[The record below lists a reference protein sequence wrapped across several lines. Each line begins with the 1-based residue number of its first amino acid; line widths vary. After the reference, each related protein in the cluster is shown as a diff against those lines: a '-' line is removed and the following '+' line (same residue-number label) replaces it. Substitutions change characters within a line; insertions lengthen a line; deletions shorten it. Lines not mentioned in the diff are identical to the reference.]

1 MQFKENFVLFGFC
14 NTNSRFQEVLKLI
27 KTKLIM
33 TWSLLF
39 SLKISSWRVCVCMGG
54 GGIFFT
60 LNFHWFI
67 VIISLTLIGIYGY
80 VCVGHMTLNHNVL

>member
-1 MQFKENFVLFGFC
+1 MVTPVFPQNKQLAC
-14 NTNSRFQEVLKLI
+14 
-27 KTKLIM
+27 
-33 TWSLLF
+33 
-39 SLKISSWRVCVCMGG
+39 VCVYGGG

-80 VCVGHMTLNHNVL
+80 FCVGHMTLNHNVL

>member
-1 MQFKENFVLFGFC
+1 MVTPVFPQNKQLAC
-14 NTNSRFQEVLKLI
+14 
-27 KTKLIM
+27 
-33 TWSLLF
+33 
-39 SLKISSWRVCVCMGG
+39 VCVYG

-80 VCVGHMTLNHNVL
+80 FSVGHMTLNHNVL

>member
-1 MQFKENFVLFGFC
+1 MVTPVFPQNKQLAC
-14 NTNSRFQEVLKLI
+14 
-27 KTKLIM
+27 
-33 TWSLLF
+33 
-39 SLKISSWRVCVCMGG
+39 VCVCMG

-80 VCVGHMTLNHNVL
+80 FCVGHMTLNHNVL

>member
-1 MQFKENFVLFGFC
+1 MVTPVFPQNKQLACVL
-14 NTNSRFQEVLKLI
+14 
-27 KTKLIM
+27 
-33 TWSLLF
+33 
-39 SLKISSWRVCVCMGG
+39 CMG

-80 VCVGHMTLNHNVL
+80 FCVGHMTLNHNVL

>member
-14 NTNSRFQEVLKLI
+14 NTNSGFEEVLKLI

-39 SLKISSWRVCVCMGG
+39 SLKISSWRGCVCVYGG
-54 GGIFFT
+54 GGGF
-60 LNFHWFI
+60 
-67 VIISLTLIGIYGY
+67 SLL
-80 VCVGHMTLNHNVL
+80 

>member
-1 MQFKENFVLFGFC
+1 MVTPVFPQNKQLA
-14 NTNSRFQEVLKLI
+14 
-27 KTKLIM
+27 
-33 TWSLLF
+33 
-39 SLKISSWRVCVCMGG
+39 CVCMG

-80 VCVGHMTLNHNVL
+80 FCVGHMTLNHNVL

>member
-1 MQFKENFVLFGFC
+1 MVTPVFPQNKQLA
-14 NTNSRFQEVLKLI
+14 S
-27 KTKLIM
+27 
-33 TWSLLF
+33 
-39 SLKISSWRVCVCMGG
+39 VCMG

-80 VCVGHMTLNHNVL
+80 FCVGHMTLNHNVL

>member
-1 MQFKENFVLFGFC
+1 MVTPVFPQNKQLAC
-14 NTNSRFQEVLKLI
+14 
-27 KTKLIM
+27 
-33 TWSLLF
+33 
-39 SLKISSWRVCVCMGG
+39 VCVYGG

-80 VCVGHMTLNHNVL
+80 FCVGHMTLNHNVL

>member
-14 NTNSRFQEVLKLI
+14 NTNSRSQEVLKLI

-39 SLKISSWRVCVCMGG
+39 SFKISSWCVCVYG

-80 VCVGHMTLNHNVL
+80 FCVGHMTLNHNVL

>member
-1 MQFKENFVLFGFC
+1 M
-14 NTNSRFQEVLKLI
+14 LKLI

-39 SLKISSWRVCVCMGG
+39 SFKISSWCVCVCMGG

-80 VCVGHMTLNHNVL
+80 FCVGHMTLNHNVL

>member
-1 MQFKENFVLFGFC
+1 MVTPVFPQNKQL
-14 NTNSRFQEVLKLI
+14 
-27 KTKLIM
+27 
-33 TWSLLF
+33 
-39 SLKISSWRVCVCMGG
+39 VCVCVWGG

-80 VCVGHMTLNHNVL
+80 FCVGHMTLNHNVL

>member
-1 MQFKENFVLFGFC
+1 MVTPVFPQNKQLAC
-14 NTNSRFQEVLKLI
+14 
-27 KTKLIM
+27 
-33 TWSLLF
+33 
-39 SLKISSWRVCVCMGG
+39 VCVCMGG

-80 VCVGHMTLNHNVL
+80 FCVGHMTLNHNVL

>member
-39 SLKISSWRVCVCMGG
+39 SLKISSWRVCVYGGG

>member
-1 MQFKENFVLFGFC
+1 MVTPVFPQNKQL
-14 NTNSRFQEVLKLI
+14 
-27 KTKLIM
+27 
-33 TWSLLF
+33 
-39 SLKISSWRVCVCMGG
+39 VCVWGG

-80 VCVGHMTLNHNVL
+80 FCVGHMTLNHNVL

>member
-1 MQFKENFVLFGFC
+1 MVTPVFPQNKQLAC
-14 NTNSRFQEVLKLI
+14 
-27 KTKLIM
+27 
-33 TWSLLF
+33 
-39 SLKISSWRVCVCMGG
+39 VCVWG

-80 VCVGHMTLNHNVL
+80 FCVGHMTLNHNVF

>member
-1 MQFKENFVLFGFC
+1 MVTPVFLQNKQL
-14 NTNSRFQEVLKLI
+14 
-27 KTKLIM
+27 
-33 TWSLLF
+33 
-39 SLKISSWRVCVCMGG
+39 VCVCVCVCVYGG

>member
-14 NTNSRFQEVLKLI
+14 NTNSGFEEVLKLI

-39 SLKISSWRVCVCMGG
+39 SLKISSWCVYG

-80 VCVGHMTLNHNVL
+80 FCVGHMTLNHNVL

>member
-1 MQFKENFVLFGFC
+1 MVTPVFPQNKQLAC
-14 NTNSRFQEVLKLI
+14 
-27 KTKLIM
+27 
-33 TWSLLF
+33 
-39 SLKISSWRVCVCMGG
+39 VCVCVWGG

-80 VCVGHMTLNHNVL
+80 FCVGHMTLNHNVL